1 MGALT
6 PPLLSGRVSLITS
19 GIKIVTLIS
28 SLNSGFPQLC
38 FLVKIYPSLNI
49 SFSSLFSYSN
59 QLFSFAKYLP
69 SFLLCSPPPF
79 LFLPPFTSSKQK
91 IKVPLAKLSI
101 PCGLLCAL
109 VNAHLFQ
116 GSSSGAS
123 KAKGWKLGRQVM
135 MLFLLGDFKVSR
147 F

>member
-38 FLVKIYPSLNI
+38 FLLKIFFLLFLS
-49 SFSSLFSYSN
+49 FSYSN
-59 QLFSFAKYLP
+59 QLFSFSKYFP
-69 SFLLCSPPPF
+69 PFLLCSPPPF

-91 IKVPLAKLSI
+91 IKVPLAKLST
-101 PCGLLCAL
+101 PCGLLYAL
-109 VNAHLFQ
+109 LNAHLFQ

-135 MLFLLGDFKVSR
+135 MAFLAW
-147 F
+147 

>member
-79 LFLPPFTSSKQK
+79 LFLPPLALPQNRKSKFLSQNYQPHVVLFVPWSMPICFREVHLEHQK
-91 IKVPLAKLSI
+91 PRA
-101 PCGLLCAL
+101 
-109 VNAHLFQ
+109 
-116 GSSSGAS
+116 GSWG
-123 KAKGWKLGRQVM
+123 GR
-135 MLFLLGDFKVSR
+135 
-147 F
+147 